1 MAKYSRFQNQQR
13 ASQAQGLHPGMDYEN
28 LLQQAQELQN
38 RAQELNNQAA
48 ELQLE
53 QAREAAQMVDYANER
68 DISPQ
73 LRPENISGIRKYLAD
88 TRKEGET
95 PFFTNVLSNV
105 EANPDAFYFEE
116 GGPTQRA
123 KYAKGKLAEAAEL
136 AKLKATEG
144 KGKQPIQ
151 LGDPKTGGVVL
162 LDPDTYEE
170 IGSIENTPIIEE
182 DEVGNKKIVGY
193 KPGKFTRKK
202 DFALPDDIKRQLLG
216 GGGGQRLPIDDLA
229 VAHQMAAQAQPQA
242 PVAPQ
247 QSMGLGNMMTAPL
260 KQTGKFLYDAL
271 TAPQQEQQTPISA
284 PIPRGRYTEGPTEED
299 RAAAMGEMRGLA
311 RKLGFSMDN
320 PYYPPNL
327 SNSLY
332 ETSAR
337 GGQGILDLLGYL
349 ANQQGA
355 ARREYLGQWHEL
367 S

>member
-123 KYAKGKLAEAAEL
+123 KDIRRQLAQAAEL

-170 IGSIENTPIIEE
+170 IGSIENEPVTQKNEMTG
-182 DEVGNKKIVGY
+182 EVKIVGY

-229 VAHQMAAQAQPQA
+229 VAHQMAAQSQPQA

-247 QSMGLGNMMTAPL
+247 QLAMGLGNMMTAPL
-260 KQTGKFLYDAL
+260 KQTGEFLYNAL
-271 TAPQQEQQTPISA
+271 TAPQQEQQAPVST

-299 RAAAMGEMRGLA
+299 TSAAMGEMGGLA

-327 SNSLY
+327 LNSLY

-355 ARREYLGQWHEL
+355 ARREYLGQ
-367 S
+367 